1 LLVTF
6 GDASNYRTEILAFE
20 VVDFSGPYHVILG
33 RPCYVKFMATPSY
46 AYLKLKI
53 LGPAGVIT
61 MKATARQLLDFEQ
74 SSIELATAAVAM
86 AVLRELSLR
95 LPTTPLNPGMPP
107 TSGIFKADEDTKA
120 VPIDAEILAK
130 TV

>member
-6 GDASNYRTEILAFE
+6 GDASNYRTEMLAFE

-61 MKATARQLLDFEQ
+61 MKATARQVLDFEQ
-74 SSIELATAAVAM
+74 SSIELAAAAVAM

-130 TV
+130 TM